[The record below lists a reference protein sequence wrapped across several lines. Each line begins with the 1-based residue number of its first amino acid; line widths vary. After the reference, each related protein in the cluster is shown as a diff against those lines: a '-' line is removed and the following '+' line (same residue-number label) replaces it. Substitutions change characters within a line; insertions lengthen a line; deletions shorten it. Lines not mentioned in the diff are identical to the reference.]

1 MRDKTLIFLFIAVII
16 LWILCPI
23 VIRLIYPGMQ
33 ERGQAG
39 DLFGAVN
46 SLFSGLAFAG
56 IIWSLRLQQTQ
67 LEMQKEE
74 LKLQREEQIASR
86 IELKGQKEQL
96 QEQSKIFELQRFENS
111 FFAMLDLYRENK
123 KLFTGNNSF
132 EELYAK
138 LKMNYKFYSPD
149 DLTLKIQFV
158 YDYFFLEN
166 KLLLSQYFKNLYLI
180 LEFIKKSNVSKKIFY
195 SEILA
200 TQLSAHEKLLIFYHC
215 LSQEEINKFKP
226 LVEEFSLLKNI
237 SSIELIDENN
247 HYPLFEKTVYST
259 IG

>member
-1 MRDKTLIFLFIAVII
+1 
-16 LWILCPI
+16 
-23 VIRLIYPGMQ
+23 
-33 ERGQAG
+33 
-39 DLFGAVN
+39 
-46 SLFSGLAFAG
+46 
-56 IIWSLRLQQTQ
+56 
-67 LEMQKEE
+67 
-74 LKLQREEQIASR
+74 
-86 IELKGQKEQL
+86 
-96 QEQSKIFELQRFENS
+96 
-111 FFAMLDLYRENK
+111 MLDLYRENK

-149 DLTLKIQFV
+149 DLTLKIQLV
-158 YDYFFLEN
+158 HDYFFLEN

-180 LEFIKKSNVSKKIFY
+180 LEFVKKSNVSKKIFY

-215 LSQEEINKFKP
+215 LSKGEINKFKP
-226 LVEEFSLLKNI
+226 LAEEFSFFKDV

-247 HYPLFEKTVYST
+247 HYQLFEKTAYGT

>member
-1 MRDKTLIFLFIAVII
+1 MRDKTLIFLFISVII

-46 SLFSGLAFAG
+46 ALFSGMAFAG

-67 LEMQKEE
+67 INMQEEQLEMQ
-74 LKLQREEQIASR
+74 REEHIATLV
-86 IELKGQKEQL
+86 ELEGQKGQL
-96 QEQSKIFELQRFENS
+96 QQQIKTFELQRFENS
-111 FFAMLDLYRENK
+111 FFAMLDLYKENK
-123 KLFTGNNSF
+123 KLCTGRYSF
-132 EELYAK
+132 EELYSK
-138 LKMNYKFYSPD
+138 LKLDYKFFQTE
-149 DLTLKIQFV
+149 DLISKIQTV
-158 YDYFFLEN
+158 YYYFFLEH
-166 KLLLSQYFKNLYLI
+166 KSVLSQYFKSSYLI
-180 LEFIKKSNVSKKIFY
+180 LEFIKKSNVGKKYFY
-195 SEILA
+195 SEILEA
-200 TQLSAHEKLLIFYHC
+200 QLSAHEKLLIFYHC

-247 HYPLFEKTVYST
+247 HYPLFEKTAYGT